1 MVPRSSLTAS
11 RSGVGAL
18 SPNDNEVSEDF
29 VGEGGLE
36 GDFDWSI
43 VVDIARLGLRGDG
56 GREGRGVARV
66 ADMAGLVK
74 Q

>member
-1 MVPRSSLTAS
+1 
-11 RSGVGAL
+11 
-18 SPNDNEVSEDF
+18 
-29 VGEGGLE
+29 LE

-66 ADMAGLVK
+66 ADMARLIK